1 MKVKKYIE
9 VIKTIILRK
18 YLMTKC
24 AGDIAKKTINKEAL
38 VLRND
43 ILSDYKNLFISRGL
57 SYDKLLSGSIK
68 EQETSLLWSII
79 VERKPSVVLQVGT
92 FVGYSSIILA
102 EALRYNGAGILYS
115 VDPEVMHRGIENPV
129 DIAREIMKKR
139 GLEKYVK
146 FIRGWFSNCY
156 GIGLMSGNEAN
167 NIQIVSQSL
176 LKEIAP
182 LDFVFIDGDHSTLSC
197 INDFV
202 AVKDFLGNN
211 GIVAFHDSNTWYSVL
226 LSIKIIL
233 NDEIVK
239 KYFKKDALWK
249 ENGLFLLERT
259 LSEDLVSLEI
269 LVRDRISKKPIPDA
283 QLIYKKKKVKIGRDG
298 KVSFDLIYS
307 GKYQI
312 GIEAKG
318 YQTLTDYTVLID
330 INQLHQKKVIEMDPY
345 LSLLPSQFD

>member
-1 MKVKKYIE
+1 MKMKRYTQFTKK
-9 VIKTIILRK
+9 IILRK

-24 AGDIAKKTINKEAL
+24 DGDIAKKTINKEAIL
-38 VLRND
+38 FRND
-43 ILSDYKNLFISRGL
+43 VLSDYKNLFISRGL
-57 SYDKLLSGSIK
+57 LYDRLLSGSIK
-68 EQETSLLWSII
+68 EQETSLLWNII

-92 FVGYSSIILA
+92 FVGYSSIIIA

-115 VDPEVMHRGIENPV
+115 VDPEVMHRGIANPV
-129 DIAREIMKKR
+129 DIAREITEKR

-146 FIRGWFSNCY
+146 FIRGWFSNCL
-156 GIGLMSGNEAN
+156 GIGLMSGNETN

-182 LDFVFIDGDHSTLSC
+182 LDFVFIDGDHTTLSC

-211 GIVAFHDSNTWYSVL
+211 SIVAFHDSNKWYSVML
-226 LSIKIIL
+226 AIKIII

-239 KYFKKDALWK
+239 KYFKMDALWK

-259 LSEDLVSLEI
+259 LSEKLVLLEI
-269 LVRDRISKKPIPDA
+269 LVRDAISKKPIPNA
-283 QLIYKKKKVKIGRDG
+283 QLIYKKKKIIIRTTGTDG
-298 KVSFDLIYS
+298 KVYFEPIYS

-312 GIEAKG
+312 DIEAKG
-318 YQTLTDYTVLID
+318 YQTLVDYTVLID
-330 INQLHQKKVIEMDPY
+330 INQLQQKKVIEMEVTP
-345 LSLLPSQFD
+345 PSSP